1 MRTIADDFGNEKP
14 RVFYARGERRMFG
27 YMKYPLYG
35 LLLCAGFQRSF
46 QERDQLSALAKNE
59 TEEEEETI
67 AINGQAGPV

>member
-1 MRTIADDFGNEKP
+1 
-14 RVFYARGERRMFG
+14 MFG

-46 QERDQLSALAKNE
+46 QERDQLSALAENE

-67 AINGQAGPV
+67 AIDGQAGPV